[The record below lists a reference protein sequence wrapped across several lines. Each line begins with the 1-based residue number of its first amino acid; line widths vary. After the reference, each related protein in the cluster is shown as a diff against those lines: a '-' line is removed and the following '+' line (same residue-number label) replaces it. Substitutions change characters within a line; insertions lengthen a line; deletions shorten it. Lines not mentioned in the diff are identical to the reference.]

1 MRTVQNSTMTSSST
15 GWNAREK
22 LRLRW
27 LCGNLDRQMK
37 LKAHFNRETM
47 RRWCRWWLT
56 SRWNGVPI
64 LRKQTDTTSLEENRD
79 PTLRYFIDICI
90 TLYNSLVLWWLSSF
104 CSVGPENPNWGLQS
118 NKDGWIKACRN
129 LPANDDCQIVRFF
142 FIYVYV
148 LCCLHDTF
156 IDVNAKNR
164 LRWIKNLKSSG
175 GKYLQF
181 CVTSIVSIVSPF
193 RCTMHKLHPKLLQ
206 PQREP
211 TWMQK
216 DTIWNSIW
224 ACSSFTNWSCPA
236 GDANDVG
243 VGLRTNPFS
252 ALEMEM
258 EKTKANDP
266 KPTPFARSSVDC
278 RIVPVCSA
286 NAWQSKQV
294 APWWIDRIDW
304 IDPACSREPGTNEL
318 EPFTNRQRFLRDNVR
333 PCPFVLC
340 VRKHKRI
347 SKAGSPAVAWLPPL
361 VRNDWSD
368 DRARASPSEMWWKN
382 RRP

>member
-142 FIYVYV
+142 FLSTSMYYV
-148 LCCLHDTF
+148 
-156 IDVNAKNR
+156 
-164 LRWIKNLKSSG
+164 
-175 GKYLQF
+175 
-181 CVTSIVSIVSPF
+181 
-193 RCTMHKLHPKLLQ
+193 
-206 PQREP
+206 
-211 TWMQK
+211 
-216 DTIWNSIW
+216 
-224 ACSSFTNWSCPA
+224 
-236 GDANDVG
+236 
-243 VGLRTNPFS
+243 
-252 ALEMEM
+252 
-258 EKTKANDP
+258 
-266 KPTPFARSSVDC
+266 
-278 RIVPVCSA
+278 VCMIHS
-286 NAWQSKQV
+286 
-294 APWWIDRIDW
+294 
-304 IDPACSREPGTNEL
+304 
-318 EPFTNRQRFLRDNVR
+318 
-333 PCPFVLC
+333 
-340 VRKHKRI
+340 
-347 SKAGSPAVAWLPPL
+347 
-361 VRNDWSD
+361 
-368 DRARASPSEMWWKN
+368 
-382 RRP
+382 

>member
-142 FIYVYV
+142 LSTSMYYV
-148 LCCLHDTF
+148 
-156 IDVNAKNR
+156 
-164 LRWIKNLKSSG
+164 
-175 GKYLQF
+175 
-181 CVTSIVSIVSPF
+181 
-193 RCTMHKLHPKLLQ
+193 
-206 PQREP
+206 
-211 TWMQK
+211 
-216 DTIWNSIW
+216 
-224 ACSSFTNWSCPA
+224 
-236 GDANDVG
+236 
-243 VGLRTNPFS
+243 
-252 ALEMEM
+252 
-258 EKTKANDP
+258 
-266 KPTPFARSSVDC
+266 
-278 RIVPVCSA
+278 VCMIHS
-286 NAWQSKQV
+286 
-294 APWWIDRIDW
+294 
-304 IDPACSREPGTNEL
+304 
-318 EPFTNRQRFLRDNVR
+318 
-333 PCPFVLC
+333 
-340 VRKHKRI
+340 
-347 SKAGSPAVAWLPPL
+347 
-361 VRNDWSD
+361 
-368 DRARASPSEMWWKN
+368 
-382 RRP
+382 